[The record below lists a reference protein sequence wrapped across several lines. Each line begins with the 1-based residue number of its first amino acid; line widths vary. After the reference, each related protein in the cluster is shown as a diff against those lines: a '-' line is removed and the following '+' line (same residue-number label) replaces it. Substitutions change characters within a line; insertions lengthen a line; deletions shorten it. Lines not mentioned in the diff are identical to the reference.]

1 MVSFCLSDRPQTPQN
16 FTWHSYAGGHI
27 NLTWVSGFN
36 GGLEQYFVVSLEK
49 DKWETV
55 ANVSDPGEG
64 SVVYFNPGSL
74 APGQEYRY
82 RLESCNT
89 INCSIVSPEVTI
101 NVEGIIT
108 ELFVSELTTYDI

>member
-1 MVSFCLSDRPQTPQN
+1 MVSFCLSDRPRTPQN

-74 APGQEYRY
+74 APGKKYRY